1 MEFRQ
6 TSRCTCFTNQIK
18 MSSVTSLYLPRVFV
32 NIDTERIRGVIEEGY
47 GLGAIDRIDRVP
59 KVDDKGV
66 KYDSV
71 YVHFKFWYDTETARN
86 FQEKLATGTA
96 VRIVYDD
103 PWYWNAFVNKSAK
116 REVTTPPTKAPLK
129 SPPRINK
136 KSATSDTEPD
146 TDKMR
151 CVLTEMFDEFQTESF
166 DLVDVGYVERLEEE
180 IAVLREALRIA
191 YTR

>member
-1 MEFRQ
+1 M
-6 TSRCTCFTNQIK
+6 
-18 MSSVTSLYLPRVFV
+18 SLYLPRVFV
-32 NIDTERIRGVIEEGY
+32 NIDTERIGRVIEEGY

-66 KYDSV
+66 KYDAV

-86 FQEKLATGTA
+86 FQEKLETGVA

-103 PWYWNAFVNKSAK
+103 PWYWNVFINKSAK
-116 REVTTPPTKAPLK
+116 RSTPPTKAPLQ
-129 SPPRINK
+129 SPPPLIT
-136 KSATSDTEPD
+136 KSA
-146 TDKMR
+146 
-151 CVLTEMFDEFQTESF
+151 LTMEFFDEVEESF
-166 DLVDVGYVERLEEE
+166 DLVDVEYVERLEEE